1 MNNDPDLREEE
12 REKQA
17 DSEAGNTLAIAMC
30 IGISVGVALGAA
42 THNYGL
48 WIPVGTSIG
57 ATVGALLAGE
67 YGTTLDSLVKTTAVE
82 GVGMIPPAP
91 EGKYIWGSVTMN
103 DRGQIVIPKEA
114 RDKLGF
120 AAGQRLIVASDE
132 KGIALIPAEVFEEGM
147 RQVREYLASLGET
160 E

>member
-1 MNNDPDLREEE
+1 MLKENLAMLRKIHGYSQEEIS
-12 REKQA
+12 EK
-17 DSEAGNTLAIAMC
+17 
-30 IGISVGVALGAA
+30 IGISRQAYAK
-42 THNYGL
+42 
-48 WIPVGTSIG
+48 WESG
-57 ATVGALLAGE
+57 ATIPDVEKCVLLANV
-67 YGTTLDSLVKTTAVE
+67 YGTTLDALVKTTSVE
-82 GVGMIPPAP
+82 GVGMIPPGP

-120 AAGQRLIVASDE
+120 AAGQRLIVASDD

-147 RQVREYLASLGET
+147 RQVREYLASLGEK